1 MNMHSIRGKFTI
13 SSAIVITAMIL
24 LIEVSIYMV
33 AVRQQLKDSGQL
45 YSDLVDTMGK
55 SFDDMHLSF
64 KRGINFITMNEDLQQ
79 VLAAPYDTQDE
90 YEELNGRLKVLLT
103 DRALLVNEIKGV
115 YLFDADGKFRMLWK
129 KKNIMGEVYLPF
141 SEIEEE
147 WFLPSGKVSS
157 QMIGDSLVFTR
168 AIRRMKNLQTIGYL
182 MVVYDDEL
190 LNQRVEGVL
199 PNDASSILVFDADGC
214 IITHNYHDEEVPE
227 HVLEELDFA
236 AMSEYEV
243 VKLNGGGQVMV
254 SQYLSDSTGW
264 RIVSLVDVSYI
275 IRSSVLLRNLVLILG
290 IAAVLGGTAIQWEMA
305 RRIVKPLNHMVE
317 VVGYAKDGDY
327 TKRMEINTR
336 DELMILGD
344 AFNHMRAKTD
354 VLVNQV
360 LKDEIK
366 FKEEQLALMQA
377 QINPHLLYN
386 TLECI
391 NWLAE
396 FDRKE
401 EIRQV
406 TIAFSNLMKS
416 LTSERKMVTVE
427 EEISYVRDFLS
438 IYQIM
443 LEGHMEYQIEVA
455 SELLKVEIPRL
466 LIQPLVENSVVHG
479 IKQSLD
485 GGQIHVSVMPSE
497 RGFLISVLDDGAGMS
512 AGQVER
518 ILAFAAGEK
527 RFGEEIG
534 LGLRNVI
541 ERLALVY
548 GDQARFHVT
557 SDEGWGTTMDIFIP
571 AGSEPVDNRFETEEE
586 QEYGI
591 FDCSAG

>member
-33 AVRQQLKDSGQL
+33 AVRRQMRDSGQF
-45 YSDLVDTMGK
+45 YSDLVDAMGK

-64 KRGINFITMNEDLQQ
+64 KRGIDFITMNEELQK
-79 VLAAPYDTQDE
+79 VLSAPYDSQDE
-90 YEELNGRLKVLLT
+90 FEELNGRLKVLLT
-103 DRALLVNEIKGV
+103 NRALLVNEIKGL
-115 YLFDADGKFRMLWK
+115 YLFDADEQFRILWK
-129 KKNIMGEVYLPF
+129 KKNIMGEIYLPF
-141 SEIEEE
+141 PKIDNE

-157 QMIGDSLVFTR
+157 RMINGNLVFTR
-168 AIRRMKNLQTIGYL
+168 AIRSMKNLDTIGYL

-199 PNDASSILVFDADGC
+199 PNDASSIMVFDEYGS
-214 IITHNYHDEEVPE
+214 IITHNYHDTGVPE
-227 HVLEELDFA
+227 HVLEELNVDDI
-236 AMSEYEV
+236 SEYEV
-243 VKLNGGGQVMV
+243 VQLNGSGRVMV
-254 SQYLSDSTGW
+254 SQYISGSTGW
-264 RIVSLVDVSYI
+264 GIVSLVDVDYI
-275 IRSSVLLRNLVLILG
+275 IRSSVFLRNLVLILG
-290 IAAVLGGTAIQWEMA
+290 MAAVLGGTAIQWGMA
-305 RRIVKPLNHMVE
+305 KRIVRPLNHMVR

-344 AFNHMRAKTD
+344 AFNHMLEKTD

-377 QINPHLLYN
+377 QIHPHMLYN

-396 FDRKE
+396 FNRKD

-416 LTSERKMVTVE
+416 LTSDRKMVTVE

-443 LEGHMEYQIEVA
+443 LEEKMEYQIEA
-455 SELLKVEIPRL
+455 APELLKVEIPRL

-479 IKQSLD
+479 IKQSLN
-485 GGQIHVSVMPSE
+485 GGHIHMSVMPS
-497 RGFLISVLDDGAGMS
+497 RQGFLISVLDDGAGMT

-518 ILAFAAGEK
+518 IRAFAAGEK
-527 RFGEEIG
+527 EYGDEIG
-534 LGLRNVI
+534 LGLRNVM
-541 ERLALVY
+541 ERLSLVY
-548 GDQARFHVT
+548 GDRARLHVT
-557 SDEGWGTTMDIFIP
+557 SEEGWGTTMDIFIP
-571 AGSEPVDNRFETEEE
+571 WGRN
-586 QEYGI
+586 
-591 FDCSAG
+591 